1 VQRGGGGR
9 GFRRDAV
16 EDFRVGESGALMA
29 ATEEVGIVRGGGFWC
44 ERGFRRGAMEEEL
57 EVGEPGR

>member
-1 VQRGGGGR
+1 
-9 GFRRDAV
+9 
-16 EDFRVGESGALMA
+16 VGESGALMA